1 MSDLGGIIAGTIVA
15 VVLAAFKLIERF
27 APPKINGKSHFNAED
42 RILLKAVRDVVTRTD
57 GEGTPLTYFPRRLIK
72 VMERQS
78 DLMQTQTRLIEKMH
92 DHLSEHENREEALL
106 DEMKNLLK
114 ALVANSSPQGGA

>member
-1 MSDLGGIIAGTIVA
+1 M
-15 VVLAAFKLIERF
+15 
-27 APPKINGKSHFNAED
+27 
-42 RILLKAVRDVVTRTD
+42 ILLTFIFPGGEHMGYSSDGIYDYRGENCIKAVRDVVTRTD